1 MKVRDI
7 LRKKGGAVET
17 VRPGET
23 VSVLCKRLRNARIGA
38 LIVSQDGTHMEGI
51 VSERDVVA
59 CIAEHGARA
68 TSMTLADI
76 MTTRVTTCSEDDN
89 LSQIARKMTEQRFR
103 HIPVMKGGRLTGVVS
118 IGDIV
123 QNRLEEVEL
132 EAGVLRDIALVSH

>member
-23 VSVLCKRLRNARIGA
+23 VSALCKRLRNARIGA

-68 TSMTLADI
+68 TTMKLADI